1 MNLEKA
7 NQWLS
12 LLANVGVVL
21 GIVFLAFEIRTNT
34 STNRIAILQNYSSN
48 WMHLHAQTAENQDL
62 AELVE
67 TALAGQ
73 ELDNIQAR
81 RFRSWSLQYV
91 SQAHDMLRHY
101 DDDLVSRN
109 ELVTAFAN
117 IRLLAKNPA
126 FKGALIDAGID
137 PDGRL
142 GGLILD
148 GDGFERW
155 L

>member
-48 WMHLHAQTAENQDL
+48 WMHLHSQTAENQDL

-67 TALAGQ
+67 VGLSGQ
-73 ELDNIQAR
+73 ELNSIQTR
-81 RFRSWSLQYV
+81 RFRSWALQYV

-101 DDDLVSRN
+101 DDNLVSRK

-126 FKGALIDAGID
+126 FRGALIDAGVD
-137 PDGRL
+137 PSSRL

-148 GDGFERW
+148 GDDFDRW